1 MTMADGPQ
9 GVRKQ
14 EGAGDQLGL
23 NASLPATCFPTAA
36 AMANSWN
43 PKLGEEMGRC
53 ALRSRQLTYKYLIP
67 SVIAGEMYKRPW
79 KVPDIFSRQYR
90 VQRAGR
96 GGADGNK
103 GCCRLWY

>member
-14 EGAGDQLGL
+14 EGAGEQLGL

-36 AMANSWN
+36 AMANSWD